1 MATDYRR
8 QHPVC
13 LPLGCW
19 PIELGS
25 VSLRYAAYGADY
37 ARRALG
43 RVKRYVDVILAARY
57 STWIKPVSRA
67 KPPGNN
73 RPTSSSDSVVL
84 AHQTSADGPRAV
96 RLKDIAVLAGVSP
109 ITVSRA
115 LSRPDIVA
123 EATVARVRAVVERL
137 GYVPN
142 RHAGSLASN
151 RSQLVAAV
159 VPTIAN
165 AIFSD
170 TLLAFTSA
178 LDARGYQVM
187 FGLSGFDGD
196 SEARLLENVLG
207 RRPDGILLTGARHT
221 ARTRMRLAAAG
232 IPIVETWDT
241 SEEPLDMTVGF
252 SHRDVGHALG
262 QHLLDCGCRRP
273 ALILGD
279 NDRAAARGRGFKEAC
294 AERGYTSVPEK
305 VLASPTTTRQG
316 REALRELLAE
326 SPDIDAVSCSSDLLA
341 LGAIIEAGQR
351 GIDVPGDLSVAGFGD
366 LDFASQLE
374 PALTTVRIDG
384 QGIGRLAAL
393 NLLERIEKHVASGNG
408 APKQVDVGFELVARA
423 STRPRPHKPENRR

>member
-1 MATDYRR
+1 
-8 QHPVC
+8 
-13 LPLGCW
+13 
-19 PIELGS
+19 
-25 VSLRYAAYGADY
+25 
-37 ARRALG
+37 
-43 RVKRYVDVILAARY
+43 
-57 STWIKPVSRA
+57 
-67 KPPGNN
+67 
-73 RPTSSSDSVVL
+73 
-84 AHQTSADGPRAV
+84 
-96 RLKDIAVLAGVSP
+96 
-109 ITVSRA
+109 
-115 LSRPDIVA
+115 
-123 EATVARVRAVVERL
+123 
-137 GYVPN
+137 
-142 RHAGSLASN
+142 LASN